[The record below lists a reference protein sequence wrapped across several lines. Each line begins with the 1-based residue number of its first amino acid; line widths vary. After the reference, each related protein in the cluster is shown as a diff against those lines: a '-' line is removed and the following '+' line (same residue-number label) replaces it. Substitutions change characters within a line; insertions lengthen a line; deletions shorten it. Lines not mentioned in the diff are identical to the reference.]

1 MIRRI
6 RPPNTSVRIAVLVC
20 ALAPFLVAREVN
32 AQAELTVPA
41 GLPDWAFNIPDKI
54 QPSAVR
60 PEGIVKAPG
69 SSKEY
74 DAAKIAGNATLPDWF
89 PDEHPAAPRSVT
101 GGPGIRFA
109 CGSCHL
115 MSGQGH
121 PEAADIAGQ
130 PAAYLIRQM
139 AYYKAGTRLDDA
151 RMGPLAKATSD
162 EDIRQAAEYFAALKP
177 AVWVKV
183 IETDTPPKTF
193 IATAGRH
200 RQLHPDGGTE
210 PIGHRILEIPAD
222 PFRTEIRD
230 PHSGFIAYVPP
241 GSIARGEALV
251 KGEASDKTVAC
262 ARCHG
267 EALKGKG
274 EVPRL
279 AGLQPLYVARQLF
292 DMQYGSSA
300 GKAAE
305 PMKPLKFDQ
314 VKEIAPGV
322 FFRYSAISPTNPN
335 IFGGSN
341 NIWIVFEDYVV
352 VIDANS
358 YKPLG
363 TIEGFKLPWGIVT
376 YPRSYGS
383 LGLP

>member
-6 RPPNTSVRIAVLVC
+6 LRTSISVRIAVLVC
-20 ALAPFLVAREVN
+20 ALAPLLIARELN
-32 AQAELTVPA
+32 AQAALTVPA
-41 GLPDWAFNIPDKI
+41 GLPDWAFNIPDKV

-60 PEGIVKAPG
+60 PEGIVRAPG
-69 SSKEY
+69 SAKEY
-74 DAAKIAGNATLPDWF
+74 EAAKIAGNANPPDWF
-89 PDEHPAAPRSVT
+89 PDEHPAAPKAVT
-101 GGPGIRFA
+101 GGTGIRFA

-121 PEAADIAGQ
+121 PEAADIAGM
-130 PAAYLIRQM
+130 PAEYLIRQM
-139 AYYKAGTRLDDA
+139 ASYKAGTRKDEE
-151 RMGPLAKATSD
+151 RMGPIAKVTSD
-162 EDIRQAAEYFAALKP
+162 EDVRQAAEYFASLKP
-177 AVWVKV
+177 GMWVKI
-183 IETDTPPKTF
+183 IETATPPKTF

-251 KGEASDKTVAC
+251 KGGASGKTAQC
-262 ARCHG
+262 AACHG
-267 EALKGKG
+267 EALKGVG

-292 DMQYGSSA
+292 DMRYGSRA

-305 PMKPLKFDQ
+305 PMKPVVANLSDDD
-314 VKEIAPGV
+314 II
-322 FFRYSAISPTNPN
+322 AIS
-335 IFGGSN
+335 
-341 NIWIVFEDYVV
+341 
-352 VIDANS
+352 S
-358 YKPLG
+358 YL
-363 TIEGFKLPWGIVT
+363 
-376 YPRSYGS
+376 GS
-383 LGLP
+383 LPPS